1 MLNKRISMNKFLI
14 PILLLAG
21 ITVNAQKKNET
32 SAAVEVKSNFKP
44 AFASGDIE
52 KAEKHLLQAKTFIDQ
67 AAANPETEK
76 SPKTLYLKGE
86 IYAYLYLLSKQ
97 TKQESILSQAPTA
110 LETACSAYKSGFD
123 ISDKFDEDIK
133 EGIMLKHDIL
143 DQIAGEYYNKTDF
156 NAAALEFKHEGDLI
170 QVIGVYDTTSYF
182 NAALCYE
189 KANNL
194 ELAAK
199 GYAELG
205 FKGHKSETMLLNA
218 SNCYRILGNDKEALS
233 ILSNGV
239 AKNPK
244 SVNLLIDY
252 VNLKIDL
259 QDTVGI
265 GSIVSDVQNKIAK
278 EPKNRDLHFILAR
291 IFMGQKKNEAAVTE
305 FDKTLEIDPNYEFAH
320 YFLGFNLYF
329 MIEDLEKEKAALKP
343 KDPKMFPIIEK
354 MDNYSYKAIGSLEKY
369 ITKNQN
375 DKNALTVLSKLY
387 SKISDKDRA
396 DEYMR
401 RANAIK

>member
-1 MLNKRISMNKFLI
+1 MLNKQISMKKFLL
-14 PILLLAG
+14 PLFLVAG
-21 ITVNAQKKNET
+21 LTTLAQKKNET
-32 SAAVEVKSNFKP
+32 SAAVEIKSNFKP
-44 AFASGDIE
+44 AFASGDIA
-52 KAEKHLLQAKTFIDQ
+52 KAEKHLLLAKTFIDQ
-67 AAANPETEK
+67 AATNAETEK

-86 IYAYLYLLSKQ
+86 IYGYLYLLSKQ
-97 TKQESILSQAPTA
+97 TSNSAILDQSATA
-110 LETACSAYKSGFD
+110 LQTSCAAYKSGLD
-123 ISDKFDEDIK
+123 VSDKFDEDIK
-133 EGIMLKHDIL
+133 EGILQKHDIL
-143 DQIAGEYYNKTDF
+143 DQLAGDYYNKTDF
-156 NAAALEFKHEGDLI
+156 NSAAIEFKNEGDLFA
-170 QVIGVYDTTSYF
+170 VIGIYDTTSYF
-182 NAALCYE
+182 NSALCYE

-205 FKGHKSETMLLNA
+205 YKGHKSETMLLNA

-265 GSIVSDVQNKIAK
+265 GAIVSDVQNKIAK

-291 IFMGQKKNEAAVTE
+291 IYMGQKKNEQAVTE
-305 FDKTLEIDPNYEFAH
+305 FDKTLEIDPTYEFAH

-329 MIEDLEKEKAALKP
+329 MVEDLDKEKAALKP

-354 MDNYSYKAIGSLEKY
+354 MDNYSYKAIGSLEQY
-369 ITKNQN
+369 ILKNPN

-387 SKISDKDRA
+387 AKISDKGKA
-396 DEYMR
+396 DEYMQ